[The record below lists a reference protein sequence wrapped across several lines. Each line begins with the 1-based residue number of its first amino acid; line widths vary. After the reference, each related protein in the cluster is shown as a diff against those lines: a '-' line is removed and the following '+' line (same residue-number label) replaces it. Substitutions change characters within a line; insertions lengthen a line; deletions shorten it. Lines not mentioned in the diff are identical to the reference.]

1 MSTIGT
7 KFLKTAAT
15 VGAAIA
21 IVAGAMLPAAT
32 SASAGDFRSRGYGHY
47 DGRPAYRVAPPR
59 AYYEEPRRRD
69 RGGQIAKGLAIG
81 IGAAVVGAILADQAR
96 RTRGEYYD

>member
-15 VGAAIA
+15 AVAATA
-21 IVAGAMLPAAT
+21 IFAGALLPTAT
-32 SASAGDFRSRGYGHY
+32 SASARDGRGYGYY
-47 DGRPAYRVAPPR
+47 DGRPSYRTAPRR
-59 AYYEEPRRRD
+59 AYHYEEPRRRD

-81 IGAAVVGAILADQAR
+81 LGVAVVGAILADQAR
-96 RTRGEYYD
+96 RSRGEYYD